1 MRRSRIAAAS
11 AVEANPNEI
20 DVLMNK
26 NGIDDLMNKNEIDD
40 LLRHLN
46 GQLETTRL
54 ICA

>member
-11 AVEANPNEI
+11 AVEANPN
-20 DVLMNK
+20 
-26 NGIDDLMNKNEIDD
+26 GIDDLMNKNEIDV